1 MDTNLDGCP
10 IALQSNKTNIKNHLV
25 AIEEAAL
32 GPANP
37 LEPNDEYWMDKAFKW
52 GISEGD
58 ARGRLCNNCEYYFD
72 NPQIRACVA
81 NGPANDLKASQLPL
95 TPKWA
100 DIESHPVGYCSK
112 FAITCSPIRTCDEQE
127 ILERPLEAPEEDTT
141 SEDNP
146 ILDYKD
152 PFKSTLED

>member
-10 IALQSNKTNIKNHLV
+10 IALQSNALNIKNHLI
-25 AIEEAAL
+25 AIEDANL

-37 LEPNDEYWMDKAFKW
+37 LERNDAYWTDKSVKW
-52 GISEGD
+52 GIPEGD

-72 NPQIRACVA
+72 NEQIRACID

-95 TPKWA
+95 TPAWA
-100 DIESHPVGYCSK
+100 DIESHPVGYCTMWD
-112 FAITCSPIRTCDEQE
+112 ITCSPIRTCDEQE
-127 ILERPLEAPEEDTT
+127 ILERPLVEEDTP